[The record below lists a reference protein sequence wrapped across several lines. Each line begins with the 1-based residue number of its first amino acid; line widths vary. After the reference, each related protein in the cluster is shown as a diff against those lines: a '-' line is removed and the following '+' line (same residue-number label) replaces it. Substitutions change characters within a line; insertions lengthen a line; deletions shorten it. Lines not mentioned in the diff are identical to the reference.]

1 MSEKEAKTRPDKS
14 NSSSMPT
21 HTEEE
26 VPVEVALAILYRM
39 ANLLPQAEIMT
50 GNVQGQTVT
59 YIRLV
64 DVAVDPSLG
73 FVLALPQSVGT
84 PAEALAESVGNG

>member
-1 MSEKEAKTRPDKS
+1 MLEKEAKTHPDKS
-14 NSSSMPT
+14 NSSSTPT

-50 GNVQGQTVT
+50 GSVQGQAVT

-64 DVAVDPSLG
+64 DVAVDPALG
-73 FVLALPQSVGT
+73 FVLALPESVGT
-84 PAEALAESVGNG
+84 PAEVLAESVGSG